1 MYDII
6 GNKLIGLF
14 NNFFINP
21 IKSSMK
27 KLSLTI
33 LIIFFVCN
41 VFAQADKN
49 VKQLTQYLFADFTE
63 GSVLQKSG
71 SITKTMLNY
80 NTLTQE
86 MVFKQGEQNLA
97 FADPSSIDT
106 VFLNNKKFIPVD
118 NAFYEVAVNAPV
130 SLYIQHE
137 SDIIS
142 SGTETGFGKTQT
154 SAAQGLTDLKS
165 SGKAYSLSLTDEY
178 TIRNKTNYF
187 LKKDGNLIAVN
198 NLRDV
203 KKVFAGKEN
212 LIDDYAKKNKI
223 NFKKDDEVIKLVEFC
238 NNN

>member
-1 MYDII
+1 MRKYV
-6 GNKLIGLF
+6 
-14 NNFFINP
+14 
-21 IKSSMK
+21 
-27 KLSLTI
+27 
-33 LIIFFVCN
+33 LIIATVFICCN

-49 VKQLTQYLFADFTE
+49 VRQLTQYIFPEFTE

-71 SITKTMLNY
+71 TVTKTMLNY

-86 MVFKQGEQNLA
+86 MVFKQGEQYLA

-106 VFLNNKKFIPVD
+106 VFLNNKKFIPV
-118 NAFYEVAVNAPV
+118 NNVFYEVAVNAPV
-130 SLYIQHE
+130 SLFIQHV

-142 SGTETGFGKTQT
+142 SGAETGFGKTQT

-187 LKKDGNLIAVN
+187 LKKDGNLIAIN
-198 NLRDV
+198 NLKDV

-212 LIDDYAKKNKI
+212 LIDDYAKKNKTG
-223 NFKKDDEVIKLVEFC
+223 FKKEDDVIKLVEFC
-238 NNN
+238 NNNSINF